1 MQNVSDEEAYL
12 TDFVFAAG
20 NVVYLFSASALLSLR
35 SITEASAAL
44 FADAS
49 LFAF

>member
-1 MQNVSDEEAYL
+1 MSDEEAYL
-12 TDFVFAAG
+12 TDFVFAVL
-20 NVVYLFSASALLSLR
+20 NVVYLLSASALFSLR
-35 SITEASAAL
+35 NISEASAAL